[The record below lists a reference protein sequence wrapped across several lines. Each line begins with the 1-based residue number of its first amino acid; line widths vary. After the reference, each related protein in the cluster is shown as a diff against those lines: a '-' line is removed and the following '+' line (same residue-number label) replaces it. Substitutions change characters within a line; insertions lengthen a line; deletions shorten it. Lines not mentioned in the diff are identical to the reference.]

1 MYYHF
6 RNIKLNQSIYT
17 MFLMMISIEC
27 YSQDSIYQYKA
38 LRFKSELGF
47 EKPYRIL
54 ETTFKSIKG
63 FQTYYPGTKITLET
77 ILRYH
82 LYTEIMIDQKEN
94 RLISMDQTEF
104 KLNNIIS
111 EQDLTNRTVDLIG
124 DMFFGA
130 NEVRGIPRLN

>member
-1 MYYHF
+1 MYYYS

-17 MFLMMISIEC
+17 MFLIMISIEC
-27 YSQDSIYQYKA
+27 YSQDSIFQYKA
-38 LRFKSELGF
+38 LRLKSELGF
-47 EKPYRIL
+47 KKSYRIL

-82 LYTEIMIDQKEN
+82 LYTEIKIDQKEN
-94 RLISMDQTEF
+94 RLISMDQTDF

-111 EQDLTNRTVDLIG
+111 EQDLTKRTVDLIG

-130 NEVRGIPRLN
+130 NEVRGIPR

>member
-1 MYYHF
+1 MYYYF

-17 MFLMMISIEC
+17 MFLIMISIEC
-27 YSQDSIYQYKA
+27 YSQDSIFQYKA
-38 LRFKSELGF
+38 LRLKSELGF
-47 EKPYRIL
+47 KKSYRIL

-82 LYTEIMIDQKEN
+82 LYTEIKIDQKEN

-111 EQDLTNRTVDLIG
+111 EQDLTKRTLDLIG

-130 NEVRGIPRLN
+130 NEVKGIPRLN